1 MPTEPF
7 RCDGHVA
14 LVTGGSRGIGRAIAL
29 ALGRAGARVALT
41 YRRRA
46 GEAQAVVESIRAGGG
61 EAIAV
66 PLAVEDRDSVRR
78 ALAETRSRLG
88 PVAILVNNAAVAQE
102 KPFRS
107 ITDADWDLVLSVNLR
122 GAFACA
128 QEVLSDM
135 LARRWGRIVNLA
147 SIGGQWG
154 GQNQVHYA
162 AAKAG
167 LIGLTRSLARLYSGE
182 GITANAV
189 APGLVE
195 TEMTAAELA
204 SPAGRAKVAAIPI
217 GRVATPEEVA
227 RVVVFLASD
236 AAGYVTGQTLSV
248 NGGMLFT

>member
-1 MPTEPF
+1 MSTESF

-14 LVTGGSRGIGRAIAL
+14 FVTGGSRGIGRAIAL
-29 ALGRAGARVALT
+29 QLGQAGARVALT
-41 YRRRA
+41 YRRR
-46 GEAQAVVESIRAGGG
+46 EAEARVVVGAIQAAGG

-88 PVAILVNNAAVAQE
+88 SVAILVNNAAVAQE
-102 KPFRS
+102 KPFPT
-107 ITDADWDLVLSVNLR
+107 ITDADWDMVLSVNLR

-128 QEVLSDM
+128 QEVLPDM
-135 LARRWGRIVNLA
+135 LERRWGRIVNVA

-167 LIGLTRSLARLYSGE
+167 LIGLTRSLARLYSGA
-182 GITANAV
+182 GVTANAV
-189 APGLVE
+189 SPGLVE
-195 TEMTAAELA
+195 TEMTAAELG

-217 GRVATPEEVA
+217 GRVATAGEIA
-227 RVVVFLASD
+227 RVVVFVASE
-236 AAGYVTGQTLSV
+236 AGSYVTGQTLSV

>member
-1 MPTEPF
+1 MSTEPF
-7 RCDGHVA
+7 RTDGNVA

-29 ALGRAGARVALT
+29 ALGQAGASVALT
-41 YRRRA
+41 YRRR
-46 GEAQAVVESIRAGGG
+46 EAEARAVVEAIQSAGRD
-61 EAIAV
+61 ATAL

-107 ITDADWDLVLSVNLR
+107 ITDADWDMVLSVNLR

-128 QEVLSDM
+128 QEVLPDM
-135 LARRWGRIVNLA
+135 LARRWGRIVNVS

-167 LIGLTRSLARLYSGE
+167 LIGLTRSLARLYSGD
-182 GITANAV
+182 GITANAI

-204 SPAGRAKVAAIPI
+204 SPAGRAKLAAIPV
-217 GRVATPEEVA
+217 GRVATPEEIA
-227 RVVVFLASD
+227 RVVVFLASE
-236 AAGYVTGQTLSV
+236 AASYVTGQTLGV
-248 NGGMLFT
+248 NGGMLFS